1 MIPPRICL
9 SLYGATDEICDSIGS
24 ATGADLFEIRLDLS
38 AELDLSKIRNATK
51 KPLLFAS
58 HTAPDLLAR
67 AVPFADYLDVAR
79 VSPPPAW
86 KGITIVSEHGND
98 GDPIRL
104 WKQLSGDHLTKLV
117 LNTAEYS
124 TIASLIELNR
134 SHAPNALCFAMGETG
149 AFSRMLSIFRGAPW
163 IYASQPG
170 RATGDG
176 QFTLQ
181 DLTALYRIRRFE
193 DEPAIF
199 GITGNPVAHSL
210 SPAFH
215 NGKFTEEHLPWIYL
229 PFPCETV
236 SSLIEHAPLFGIYG
250 LTVTHPHKEAVLTH
264 LNQRSPEVDRLRSCN
279 TLYYSDGVW
288 HGINTDVVGVEE
300 VLSQIQVPLD
310 SSSVIILGA
319 GGAAR
324 AIASVIAGRCRELI
338 ILNRNPENAKI
349 VASEYGGTAGA
360 LGDFYKYKYD
370 LLFHATSVGMK
381 EGECPVDPEVLQPRK
396 TVVDLIYRP
405 VETVL
410 LKKAKSFGC
419 RTLNGEPWFYA
430 QAEAQFV
437 WWRNQHKGTKN
448 TKV

>member
-163 IYASQPG
+163 IYTSQPG

-181 DLTALYRIRRFE
+181 DLTL
-193 DEPAIF
+193 
-199 GITGNPVAHSL
+199 
-210 SPAFH
+210 
-215 NGKFTEEHLPWIYL
+215 
-229 PFPCETV
+229 CTV
-236 SSLIEHAPLFGIYG
+236 SAALKTSPRFLESQETLW
-250 LTVTHPHKEAVLTH
+250 LTAFPPHFTTA
-264 LNQRSPEVDRLRSCN
+264 NLRKNIC
-279 TLYYSDGVW
+279 
-288 HGINTDVVGVEE
+288 HGSI
-300 VLSQIQVPLD
+300 
-310 SSSVIILGA
+310 
-319 GGAAR
+319 
-324 AIASVIAGRCRELI
+324 CRFLVK
-338 ILNRNPENAKI
+338 R
-349 VASEYGGTAGA
+349 
-360 LGDFYKYKYD
+360 
-370 LLFHATSVGMK
+370 
-381 EGECPVDPEVLQPRK
+381 
-396 TVVDLIYRP
+396 
-405 VETVL
+405 
-410 LKKAKSFGC
+410 
-419 RTLNGEPWFYA
+419 
-430 QAEAQFV
+430 
-437 WWRNQHKGTKN
+437 
-448 TKV
+448 